1 MSESFEWKVNWEINK
16 YKADSIDIV
25 KEQLIEP
32 YEVIQREG
40 NLLLHKGAS
49 AMWEYMIGNGTSSS
63 GSSLAFFNNSN
74 AYIGVGTST
83 ATALATQTDLQ
94 TGNLGTAS
102 PYRAYG
108 TMETGY
114 PLHVD
119 GSNSENAQ
127 ISFKSIFDGSQ
138 AIFDW
143 NEWGILN
150 GTVSTSR
157 VLNRKVDYVGTKQ
170 VGETWEF
177 TINITLS

>member
-1 MSESFEWKVNWEINK
+1 MAESFVWKVNWEINK

-32 YEVIQREG
+32 YEMIQREG

-49 AMWEYMIGNGTSSS
+49 AMWEYMVGNGTSSS
-63 GSSLAFFNNSN
+63 GNTLAFFNNSN
-74 AYIGVGTST
+74 ARIGVGTST
-83 ATALATQTDLQ
+83 ATVLATQTDLQ
-94 TGNLGTAS
+94 TGNLGTTNV
-102 PYRAYG
+102 YRAYG

-114 PLHVD
+114 PAHTD

-150 GTVSTSR
+150 GTAATSR